1 MKKALIIILAV
12 LCALAVLSSCE
23 NESDDGE
30 KITMT
35 VTTEN
40 ITTATE
46 TLEISIKNNTGTEYG
61 YGPTLSL
68 YRLDGE
74 EWTAVGAI
82 SGWSEIAYGLKS
94 RSTNTQTVSVTNKYG
109 SLETGE
115 YKIVKSFSDGDGGTV
130 EAEAFFTVGE

>member
-1 MKKALIIILAV
+1 MKKALVIILAV
-12 LCALAVLSSCE
+12 LCALAVLSSCG
-23 NESDDGE
+23 ESEDGE

-40 ITTATE
+40 ITAATE
-46 TLEISIKNNTGTEYG
+46 SLEISIKNNTGTEYG

-74 EWTAVGAI
+74 EWMSVGAI
-82 SGWSEIAYGLKS
+82 SGWTEQSITLNS
-94 RSTNTQTVSVTNKYG
+94 RSTNTQTISVTNKYG
-109 SLETGE
+109 SLEAGE
-115 YKIVKSFSDGDGGTV
+115 YKIVKSFSDGEDGTV

>member
-1 MKKALIIILAV
+1 MKKALVIILAV
-12 LCALAVLSSCE
+12 LCALAVLSSCG
-23 NESDDGE
+23 ESEESE

-40 ITTATE
+40 ITAATE

-61 YGPTLSL
+61 YGLTLSL

-74 EWTAVGAI
+74 EWTSVGAI
-82 SGWSEIAYGLKS
+82 SGWSEIAYELKS
-94 RSTNTQTVSVTNKYG
+94 KSTNTQTISVTNKYG
-109 SLETGE
+109 SLEAGE
-115 YKIVKSFSDGDGGTV
+115 YKIVKSFSDSDGGTV

>member
-1 MKKALIIILAV
+1 MKKALVIILAV
-12 LCALAVLSSCE
+12 LCALAVLFSCG
-23 NESDDGE
+23 ESEDGE

-40 ITTATE
+40 ITAATE
-46 TLEISIKNNTGTEYG
+46 SLEISIKNNTVTEYG
-61 YGPTLSL
+61 YGPALSL

-82 SGWSEIAYGLKS
+82 SGWSEVAYGLKS
-94 RSTNTQTVSVTNKYG
+94 KSTNTQTVSVTNKYG

>member
-1 MKKALIIILAV
+1 MKKALVIILAV
-12 LCALAVLSSCE
+12 LCALAVLSSCG
-23 NESDDGE
+23 ESEDGE

-40 ITTATE
+40 ITAATE

-82 SGWSEIAYGLKS
+82 SGWSEIAYALKS
-94 RSTNTQTVSVTNKYG
+94 KSTNTQTISVTNKYG
-109 SLETGE
+109 SLEAGE

>member
-1 MKKALIIILAV
+1 MKKALVIILAV

-23 NESDDGE
+23 NESEDGE

-40 ITTATE
+40 ITAETE
-46 TLEISIKNNTGTEYG
+46 TLEISIKNNTGMEYG
-61 YGPTLSL
+61 YGPVILL

-74 EWTAVGAI
+74 EWTSVGAI
-82 SGWSEIAYGLKS
+82 SGWTEIAYELKS
-94 RSTNTQTVSVTNKYG
+94 KSTNTQTISVTNKYG
-109 SLETGE
+109 SLEAGE
-115 YKIVKSFSDGDGGTV
+115 YKIVKSFSGGEDGTV